1 MTDECGF
8 MARYEYCSRMYDS
21 TQRSGRVNSYWLRES
36 VRGPWDSNGERQE
49 RTNEDKNPETQDH
62 HLRERIDQLAA
73 REDRLSQNLG
83 QYVQQQTRLTN
94 IIEGIGEQLE

>member
-1 MTDECGF
+1 MNVGLWHDMNIVVGCTIVPRDQVESIVT
-8 MARYEYCSRMYDS
+8 A
-21 TQRSGRVNSYWLRES
+21 RES